1 MISEFVT
8 IRTIRKKEIAELSQE
23 EQKKAKALLQKYKN
37 AGGEYRME
45 RRNESRQY
53 FEQKGWVLPQPKVS
67 ESKKVMG
74 YIFII
79 LVFGFWIW
87 FFIFAFSR

>member
-1 MISEFVT
+1 
-8 IRTIRKKEIAELSQE
+8 
-23 EQKKAKALLQKYKN
+23 
-37 AGGEYRME
+37 ME
-45 RRNESRQY
+45 RRNEIRQY

-67 ESKKVMG
+67 EGKKVMG

>member
-1 MISEFVT
+1 MNIDILAFGAHPDDVELGCSGTIS
-8 IRTIRKKEIAELSQE
+8 KS
-23 EQKKAKALLQKYKN
+23 
-37 AGGEYRME
+37 
-45 RRNESRQY
+45 
-53 FEQKGWVLPQPKVS
+53 VS
-67 ESKKVMG
+67 EGKKVMG